1 MNEYVEAWT
10 ENDLNN
16 GFTYQWNP
24 DDGKSPMLKIT
35 KSSLGTYGFC
45 RGSYVMNYDP
55 FGNGKIKG
63 PPTEAML
70 RGTEVHNAQEA
81 FWDLVD
87 TEEMMEHIDDPN
99 KLVKSFM
106 ALYPETNDET
116 TSSLYKGM
124 ASWSAERF
132 IDCVKDGTLEFFK
145 PVGNEV
151 RLNAKFDVNGVQ
163 VHLQGI
169 IDRLFIHEGSYVPLE
184 LKTGVWKDSKA
195 THMRKEMA
203 FYKMLLDNATDEE
216 KIAEGLDPNM
226 EFGYWG
232 WFFPASNYIFLE
244 PVKARTEQSVLNS
257 MQKLVDSYMTKEFPF
272 DDFYKKCRK
281 CGLFSVCEKGEGG
294 ITYDW

>member
-203 FYKMLLDNATDEE
+203 FYKMLFDNATDEE

>member
-195 THMRKEMA
+195 THMMKEMA
-203 FYKMLLDNATDEE
+203 FYKMLFDNATDEE